1 MQMLMAEAADFCFCL
16 DPLYTF
22 FMFYDILCHIID
34 EIINSIYRTRSS
46 MSKQQHYDDLLARL
60 NMERLPRHIGV
71 IMDGNGRWAIA
82 RGQARNF
89 GHKAGAEALRRT
101 VEICR
106 ELNIAVLSMFAF
118 STENWRRPQTEID
131 FLMRMLAQYLRQ
143 ELPLLQEQQIRL
155 HGLGDWSVLP
165 PAICELYDE
174 AREATAANKMMTL
187 NLAVNYG
194 ARQEIIRATRS
205 LAALTQS
212 GALSPPDIDETAFA
226 QHLYT
231 AGQPELDLLI
241 RPSGEQR
248 VSNFL
253 LWQAAYAELWFT
265 QKLWPEFDKRDML
278 TAILDYQGRKR
289 RFGGI

>member
-1 MQMLMAEAADFCFCL
+1 
-16 DPLYTF
+16 
-22 FMFYDILCHIID
+22 
-34 EIINSIYRTRSS
+34 
-46 MSKQQHYDDLLARL
+46 MSKQQLYDDLLARL
-60 NMERLPRHIGV
+60 DSNRLPRHIGV
-71 IMDGNGRWAIA
+71 IMDGNGRWAKA
-82 RGQARNF
+82 RGQARTF

-106 ELNIAVLSMFAF
+106 ELNIAVLSVFAF

-155 HGLGDWSVLP
+155 HGLGDWSALP
-165 PAICELYDE
+165 QAIQDLY
-174 AREATAANKMMTL
+174 REVTAATAQNRGMTL

-194 ARQEIIRATRS
+194 ARQEIMRAARS
-205 LAALTQS
+205 LAAAAQS
-212 GALSPPDIDETAFA
+212 GALLPRDIDEAAFTA
-226 QHLYT
+226 QLYT

-248 VSNFL
+248 LSNFL
-253 LWQAAYAELWFT
+253 LWQAAYAELWFSH
-265 QKLWPEFDKRDML
+265 KLWPEFDKRDML
-278 TAILDYQGRKR
+278 TAILDYQNRER